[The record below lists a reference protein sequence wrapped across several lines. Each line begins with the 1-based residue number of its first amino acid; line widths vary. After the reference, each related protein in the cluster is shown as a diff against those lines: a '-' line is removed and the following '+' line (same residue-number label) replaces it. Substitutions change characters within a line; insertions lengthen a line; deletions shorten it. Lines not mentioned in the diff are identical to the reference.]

1 MNRNS
6 FVGIAVALS
15 LAFNVSVICATAQDK
30 EKSEDTNHVKQ
41 AEEISA
47 LSGRPILAIA
57 GSNT

>member
-6 FVGIAVALS
+6 FVGIAVALL
-15 LAFNVSVICATAQDK
+15 LAFNVSVISATAQDK